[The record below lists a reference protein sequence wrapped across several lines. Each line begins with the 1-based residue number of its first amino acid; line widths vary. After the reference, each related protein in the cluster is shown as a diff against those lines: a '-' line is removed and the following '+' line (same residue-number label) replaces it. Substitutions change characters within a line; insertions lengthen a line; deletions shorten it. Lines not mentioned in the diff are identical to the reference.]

1 MSSREKH
8 TTFFLLAILAL
19 GVFLRF
25 WKLNDIPAEMWGDVT
40 EGYKFASRVLN
51 RDFYWR
57 FIFGGDGPFFSYL
70 VALISVPLGLSFLT
84 MKIATTVVGV
94 LLVLATYVFGKTV
107 MNEKVGLAA
116 AFLMAVSKWAVIYGR
131 MAKPHIAAALFS
143 AISLW
148 TLYQA
153 IHKKKSMWWII
164 SGSSLGLGMY
174 TQSAFWGVPVAIVA
188 LIAFLARR
196 LTKHALW
203 GVFIFLAMSIPLV
216 GSFFSNPNAYT
227 NPFSFFG
234 EKLIPKDRSFS
245 WTIGRIGE
253 NLFKNLLMFHIKGD
267 VVFRNNPPRAPHLD
281 ILTGLVF
288 LVGVVTLP
296 LKLRPWF
303 WIPFFAFQIPSVLDL
318 NFFGETANAGRTI
331 ALLPIVFLAAGC
343 GTWTIYRFLRRMARR
358 PIVIL
363 VGVTTMAMIVI
374 LNWRQVFNDY
384 PKSLPNHNVPFGR
397 IIAETINQ
405 LPVGTDAILIGCCWG
420 DWGQPEPDGIRFRL
434 TTPRTF
440 TYIPS
445 ETFSCQSFNGFRHSE
460 LIIVD
465 PREEKG
471 LLSRVA
477 LCLSELRPA
486 ITPFIHPTE
495 GTIFV
500 SYLMNPK

>member
-1 MSSREKH
+1 M
-8 TTFFLLAILAL
+8 FILLAILAL
-19 GVFLRF
+19 GIFLRL

-51 RDFYWR
+51 GDFYWR
-57 FIFGGDGPFFSYL
+57 FIFGGDGPLFSYL
-70 VALISVPLGLSFLT
+70 VVFLSLPLGLSFLT
-84 MKIATTVVGV
+84 MKMATTVVGT
-94 LLVLATYVFGKTV
+94 LLILATYLLGKTV

-116 AFLMAVSKWAVIYGR
+116 AFFIAISKWAVIYSR
-131 MAKPHIAAALFS
+131 MAKPHITVALFAAL
-143 AISLW
+143 SLVI
-148 TLYQA
+148 LYQA
-153 IHKKKSMWWII
+153 IHKKVYWWWMLL
-164 SGSSLGLGMY
+164 GLSLGLGMY
-174 TQSAFWGVPVAIVA
+174 TQSAFWGVPIAIAA
-188 LIAFLARR
+188 LVVLYARR
-196 LTKHALW
+196 LTRQTLW
-203 GVFIFLAMSIPLV
+203 GVFIFLVMSIPLA
-216 GSFFSNPNAYT
+216 GSFFNNPNAYT
-227 NPFSFFG
+227 NRFSFFG
-234 EKLIPKDRSFS
+234 EKLIPKNQSFS
-245 WTIGRIGE
+245 WVIGHLTD
-253 NLFKNLLMFHIKGD
+253 NMVKNFLAFHVKGD

-281 ILTGLVF
+281 ILTGFIF
-288 LVGVVTLP
+288 LIGIVTIP
-296 LKLRPWF
+296 RVLRSWF

-331 ALLPIVFLAAGC
+331 ALLPIVFLATGNGA
-343 GTWTIYRFLRRMARR
+343 WTMYRFLRENVNRQLIM
-358 PIVIL
+358 L
-363 VGVTTMAMIVI
+363 VGVTTMSIITVM
-374 LNWRQVFNDY
+374 NWKQVFIDY
-384 PKSLPNHNVPFGR
+384 SQSLPNHNVPFGR

-477 LCLSELRPA
+477 LCLSEFRPA